1 MARKLKA
8 YQSSQGFFDLVV
20 AAPSMKAAL
29 EAWGANSNLFHQGFA
44 KEADDPKV
52 IAAAIA
58 KPGVVLKRPV
68 GTDAPFREEADLP
81 SIGSLRITRR
91 GPDPKPKNI
100 GNAKSVKNAKNAKR
114 PPAPEIDA
122 KTARKAALAYEK
134 GQRQRDK
141 QRQKE
146 EAAAAKALA
155 RQQQAMAA
163 AEDALGQ
170 AKRAHDTRVSEIARD
185 RAAVEA
191 RADSE
196 EARWSKEKERLEA
209 ALRRAGR

>member
-1 MARKLKA
+1 MPRKLKV

-44 KEADDPKV
+44 KETDDPKV
-52 IAAAIA
+52 IAAAMA
-58 KPGVVLKRPV
+58 KPGVILKRPV

-81 SIGSLRITRR
+81 SIGSLQISRR
-91 GPDPKPKNI
+91 KPDPKPKKLKN
-100 GNAKSVKNAKNAKR
+100 VKGAKNARR
-114 PPAPEIDA
+114 PAAPQTDP
-122 KTARKAALAYEK
+122 KTAQKAALAFERE
-134 GQRQRDK
+134 QRQREK

-155 RQQQAMAA
+155 RRQQAMAT
-163 AEDALGQ
+163 AEAELDRARREHDA
-170 AKRAHDTRVSEIARD
+170 RASEIARD

-191 RADSE
+191 RADAE
-196 EARWSKEKERLEA
+196 EARWNKQKEQLEA